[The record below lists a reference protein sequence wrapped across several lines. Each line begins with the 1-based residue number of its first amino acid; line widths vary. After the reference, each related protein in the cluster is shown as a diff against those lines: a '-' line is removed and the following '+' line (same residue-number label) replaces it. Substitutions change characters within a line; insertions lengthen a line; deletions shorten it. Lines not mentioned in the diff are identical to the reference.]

1 MVPTLSLRTRAALTG
16 GLAALVLAA
25 GAAPAWAAE
34 PMPGSAND
42 TVMTTGQALLVFG
55 GIPLTVAALVYLLV
69 SAPGWTRGGRADAT
83 DAWTGD
89 PLVLG
94 AEPADSAT
102 PALEQAGGQGAS
114 AEETGGTSATW

>member
-1 MVPTLSLRTRAALTG
+1 MVTTLSPRTRAALTG

-25 GAAPAWAAE
+25 GTAPAWAAE

-42 TVMTTGQALLVFG
+42 TVMTTGQALLVFA

-94 AEPADSAT
+94 AEPSTAET
-102 PALEQAGGQGAS
+102 PAIEQTAGQEAS